1 MFALVVKNHL
11 QMTRKFYLFLALFF
25 INISGAQAQ
34 FVHPGLSHKLSDLDR
49 MKHMVEA
56 GIEPFASSFE
66 LLASNRRASFDYEVA
81 DGMTGMTNLTPTLNR
96 FLVNDGIAAYY
107 NSLMWYI
114 TGDSRHAEKAIEVFS
129 VWSDLRRMDAN
140 FALDGGRH
148 WKLIEAAEIIKST
161 YSGWDPDDLQ
171 KFKDML
177 VYPGWSGTDAPTAAL
192 NSDDHTL
199 YWTVYQGDPARH
211 GNQGIFGMRVMM
223 AMGIFLDNE
232 IMYDRALRYLQGL
245 PHRSDDLPYPSG
257 PPRVSGPINRYEHY
271 DEFSLDGFE
280 DTIEDYGYN
289 EVISNYI
296 YENGQGQESSRD
308 QAHALGGTSTLA
320 TMAEIAWNQGDD
332 LYGHLDNRILT
343 GLSFWYRYNVSWVRS
358 FADQPTPWEPT
369 VESGE
374 YIERSDRSG
383 RWKALKIN
391 PYLTFNIGEEFRHRG
406 RTDLLTEPVLESN
419 LGHYKFRMGL
429 PAEDTKWLERG
440 FDFLTDEIGI
450 EQLTTTDHPGLGG
463 LKYRRVSP
471 GDPISGFAAN
481 GNPNYA
487 MNEIPLVIEAENFD
501 FFTVSGEGRTYNDT
515 SAGNSEGA
523 YRTDENVDIEPRTGG
538 GFNVTSIDSGE
549 WLTFTVSVPE
559 TDNYDIAVNYAA
571 TSSNG
576 EINFEFSGSDAT
588 GEVALFSTGG
598 AQVWED
604 VTVAQGVTLTQGV
617 HSMKV
622 RFGGS
627 SGSFNLNSITIN
639 ESGAAPIE
647 PGPDPVIPDPQ
658 PPEPVIPD
666 PQPPEPVIP
675 DPENSLPVVSFAS
688 PAAGAT
694 FEADSLISVMVNA
707 TDSDGTVANVRLS
720 VNGDFIRQEN
730 ADPYQWGA
738 GDSILQNLGAGT
750 HQLTAVATD
759 NSGESTEESISITII
774 ESADPVQPGPVPPEP
789 VPPTEV
795 PAPSADGKDFRL
807 VKRNATDF
815 VIDGGSGAVAGRSV
829 ELYSNLDHDNL
840 TWTEID
846 LGNGYVAYQKF
857 DTTVCM
863 DGGSGGA
870 NNQDVTLDNCN
881 SSDINQQWL
890 KINVGSGHYLLQKR
904 GTRLA
909 LDAGDGGATDQNVFL
924 SNTNGANQNQHW
936 RFDAR

>member
-1 MFALVVKNHL
+1 
-11 QMTRKFYLFLALFF
+11 
-25 INISGAQAQ
+25 
-34 FVHPGLSHKLSDLDR
+34 
-49 MKHMVEA
+49 
-56 GIEPFASSFE
+56 
-66 LLASNRRASFDYEVA
+66 
-81 DGMTGMTNLTPTLNR
+81 
-96 FLVNDGIAAYY
+96 
-107 NSLMWYI
+107 
-114 TGDSRHAEKAIEVFS
+114 
-129 VWSDLRRMDAN
+129 
-140 FALDGGRH
+140 
-148 WKLIEAAEIIKST
+148 
-161 YSGWDPDDLQ
+161 
-171 KFKDML
+171 
-177 VYPGWSGTDAPTAAL
+177 
-192 NSDDHTL
+192 
-199 YWTVYQGDPARH
+199 
-211 GNQGIFGMRVMM
+211 
-223 AMGIFLDNE
+223 
-232 IMYDRALRYLQGL
+232 
-245 PHRSDDLPYPSG
+245 
-257 PPRVSGPINRYEHY
+257 
-271 DEFSLDGFE
+271 
-280 DTIEDYGYN
+280 
-289 EVISNYI
+289 
-296 YENGQGQESSRD
+296 
-308 QAHALGGTSTLA
+308 
-320 TMAEIAWNQGDD
+320 
-332 LYGHLDNRILT
+332 
-343 GLSFWYRYNVSWVRS
+343 
-358 FADQPTPWEPT
+358 
-369 VESGE
+369 
-374 YIERSDRSG
+374 
-383 RWKALKIN
+383 
-391 PYLTFNIGEEFRHRG
+391 
-406 RTDLLTEPVLESN
+406 
-419 LGHYKFRMGL
+419 
-429 PAEDTKWLERG
+429 
-440 FDFLTDEIGI
+440 
-450 EQLTTTDHPGLGG
+450 
-463 LKYRRVSP
+463 
-471 GDPISGFAAN
+471 
-481 GNPNYA
+481 
-487 MNEIPLVIEAENFD
+487 
-501 FFTVSGEGRTYNDT
+501 
-515 SAGNSEGA
+515 
-523 YRTDENVDIEPRTGG
+523 
-538 GFNVTSIDSGE
+538 
-549 WLTFTVSVPE
+549 
-559 TDNYDIAVNYAA
+559 
-571 TSSNG
+571 
-576 EINFEFSGSDAT
+576 
-588 GEVALFSTGG
+588 
-598 AQVWED
+598 
-604 VTVAQGVTLTQGV
+604 
-617 HSMKV
+617 MKV

-639 ESGAAPIE
+639 ESGAAPVE
-647 PGPDPVIPDPQ
+647 PGPD
-658 PPEPVIPD
+658 PVIPD